1 MLQSRFLDDSTIEV
15 IAKDGE
21 KFIWNTYFP
30 TPKKDQQFYA
40 ERLAY
45 YFENF
50 DEAGDMSLGY
60 WIFLKMNFDE
70 GLGIYGG
77 QGERDEERNFLQQ
90 ERIRI
95 GARIRELR
103 KEKNIEARVLAQAAN
118 IDAANLSRIEQ
129 GRYSVGLDILSRISF
144 VLGAKIELID
154 FVEQKKV

>member
-30 TPKKDQQFYA
+30 TPKEDQQHYA

-50 DEAGDMSLGY
+50 DDAGPMSLGY
-60 WIFLKMNFDE
+60 WVFIKMNFDE
-70 GLGIYGG
+70 GLGISGG
-77 QGERDEERNFLQQ
+77 KGERDEERNFLHQ
-90 ERIRI
+90 ERVRI

-103 KEKNIEARVLAQAAN
+103 KEKNIEAKELAQAAN
-118 IDAANLSRIEQ
+118 IDAANPSRIEQ
-129 GRYSVGLDILSRISF
+129 GRYSVGVDILSKISI